1 MVPPVAAP
9 DEIVELH
16 DALVAT
22 PLDDVETLRRLAW
35 RARMIA
41 AKRPGDLLVVLT
53 AAQALAKS
61 GQREDAVTFARRAFD
76 LRSRDPSLRA
86 EVAILCSRLALMD
99 EAKLTVGEICDVS
112 ASYSDPISISNASKI
127 ALLDGDII
135 LLYHI
140 YSLALTDTSIIPEE
154 FIDII
159 RRANLEPVLHGHMEI
174 TNRYVKDACCYV
186 KVTIDNVSDGYT
198 ALSFHIDYRLDLPF
212 AECLKRFDALG
223 EELRAYY
230 ISAGR
235 DDLPYLNVISHS
247 LSPMPAYWIDAT

>member
-35 RARMIA
+35 RARAIA
-41 AKRPGDLLVVLT
+41 AKRPRDFPVVLT
-53 AAQALAKS
+53 AAQALAQS
-61 GQREDAVTFARRAFD
+61 GLREEAATYARRAFD
-76 LRSRDPSLRA
+76 LRFSTSLGR
-86 EVAILCSRLALMD
+86 EEIITVCSM
-99 EAKLTVGEICDVS
+99 
-112 ASYSDPISISNASKI
+112 
-127 ALLDGDII
+127 
-135 LLYHI
+135 
-140 YSLALTDTSIIPEE
+140 LALTKEATIAIREICEMPAYATSDVVVGNAGLAALLAGDIDLLRSVRRFASDRLAAEPEAVLKV
-154 FIDII
+154 ID
-159 RRANLEPVLHGHMEI
+159 RANLEPYLRSHMKI
-174 TNRYVKDACCYV
+174 VNRYVKDSCCDV
-186 KVTIDNVSDGYT
+186 EIHESHIGDDKDAI
-198 ALSFHIDYRLDLPF
+198 HIDYRLDLPF